1 MKKFF
6 AETEEAK
13 PEADPTRILICGDRN
28 WNDFLLIRKTLERIG
43 PKKIKLVISGGATGA
58 DYIAETVARILGIKV
73 LIFPANWNKFGRA
86 AGPIRNRQ
94 MLKEGK
100 PSWVIAFHDTIK
112 KDSKGTKD
120 MLAAAE
126 KAGVRTDLITHKKPR
141 LEK

>member
-6 AETEEAK
+6 SKTEEEK
-13 PEADPTRILICGDRN
+13 LEADPTRILICGDRN
-28 WNDFLLIRKTLERIG
+28 WNDFVLIRETLERIG

-73 LIFPANWNKFGRA
+73 LIFPANWNKYGRA

-112 KDSKGTKD
+112 DSKGTKG
-120 MLAAAE
+120 MLAIAK
-126 KAGVRTDLITHKKPR
+126 KAGIRTDLITHKKPR